1 MLGTLLSR
9 LLRWCLELGQHPHAT
24 DRVSE
29 AWLREQRRS
38 SREPYVG
45 VAWTWPVDKTATV
58 TRQRDSNG
66 HV

>member
-9 LLRWCLELGQHPHAT
+9 LLRGGIAGAWVRPK
-24 DRVSE
+24 DKVSE

-58 TRQRDSNG
+58 TRQRDSDG

>member
-9 LLRWCLELGQHPHAT
+9 LLRWVIEGAWVRPK

-38 SREPYVG
+38 RRQPYVG

-58 TRQRDSNG
+58 TRHRDSNG